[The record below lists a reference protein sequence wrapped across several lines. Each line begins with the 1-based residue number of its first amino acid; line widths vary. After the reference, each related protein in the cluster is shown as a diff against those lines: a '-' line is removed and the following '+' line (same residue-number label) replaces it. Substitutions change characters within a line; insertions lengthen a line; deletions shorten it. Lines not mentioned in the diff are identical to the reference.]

1 MQLLGQISVQFDTV
15 AMKAPKRPLKPNP
28 LSRAAGKALRRAGKQ
43 ARAIAKAH
51 GTPLYIWRDG
61 KIVAEKP

>member
-1 MQLLGQISVQFDTV
+1 
-15 AMKAPKRPLKPNP
+15 MKETKRPPKPNP
-28 LSRAAGKALRRAGKQ
+28 LSRAAGKALRRAGKE

-51 GTPLYIWRDG
+51 GTPVYIWKDG

>member
-1 MQLLGQISVQFDTV
+1 V